1 MIGTVLGFFTGGS
14 KMWLYIIGAIAIS
27 AIVAGFWFYQR
38 SIVSSLEAQIAA
50 KDIKIEQLNVEITG
64 LRIDND
70 RLKLSVESLEN
81 DIERRVEEAA
91 SIRKEFEEVSRI
103 RDESA
108 KRLAD
113 FEAKQRDAERQER
126 IKQIR
131 EGERASLLLKLYNNN
146 IECFIENFNNV
157 NGRCIGGQFRE

>member
-1 MIGTVLGFFTGGS
+1 MIGTILGFFTGSS
-14 KMWLYIIGAIAIS
+14 KMWLYIIGAIAIA

-38 SIVSSLEAQIAA
+38 SIVSDLEAQIAA

-70 RLKLSVESLEN
+70 RLKLSVASLEN

-91 SIRKEFEEVSRI
+91 AVRAEFEEVSRI

-108 KRLAD
+108 QRLAE

-126 IKQIR
+126 INQIR
-131 EGERASLLLKLYNNN
+131 EGERASLLLRLYNNN
-146 IECFIENFNNV
+146 IDCFVENFNNV
-157 NGRCIGGQFRE
+157 DGRCVGGQFRK